1 MFIKS
6 QIRVSVSEDG
16 DPDDIFNFGSSPTQS
31 RTRSPQ
37 SRIKVK
43 GPNQKQFHNFVD
55 LQVNVT
61 EDYILDED
69 KRFEEAAEKASVL
82 LAFQKKYLGLN
93 LI

>member
-43 GPNQKQFHNFVD
+43 GPNQETVSLDTSVH

-69 KRFEEAAEKASVL
+69 KSFEEAAEKANIL
-82 LAFQKKYLGLN
+82 LALQ
-93 LI
+93 